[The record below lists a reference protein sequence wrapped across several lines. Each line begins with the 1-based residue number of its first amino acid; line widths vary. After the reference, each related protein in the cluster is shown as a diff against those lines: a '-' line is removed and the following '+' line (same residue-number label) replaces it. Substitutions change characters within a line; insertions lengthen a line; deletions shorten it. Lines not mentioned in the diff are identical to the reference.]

1 MNMGDTEKQ
10 IDDDILK
17 SRQDVLRAKDII
29 PSTSSAPASQQKSAD
44 IPKLDLGKQ
53 IMAQHRKVTAVKRK
67 SPGQPIAAKKAV
79 AKPSVN
85 LRVPEP
91 PTASKYNPLIAE
103 IVSRD
108 IKRLYSGE
116 ILSV

>member
-1 MNMGDTEKQ
+1 MGDTKKQ
-10 IDDDILK
+10 LDDDILK
-17 SRQDVLRAKDII
+17 SKEDVLRAKDII
-29 PSTSSAPASQQKSAD
+29 PSANSKPPSNQKSTD

-67 SPGQPIAAKKAV
+67 APSQPIATEKEVVKPAMNHKK
-79 AKPSVN
+79 
-85 LRVPEP
+85 PEP
-91 PTASKYNPLIAE
+91 PAASKYIAE

-116 ILSV
+116 ILSVQ